1 MQSWIMHL
9 GFENPFSLILKHDY
23 KLQSKVI
30 YGYQFLSPKYLDS
43 SLKTHHF
50 TVTITRLP

>member
-1 MQSWIMHL
+1 MHL
-9 GFENPFSLILKHDY
+9 AFEKRFSLILKHDY